1 MDLQIKEKNAVI
13 FGGTKG
19 IGKAIAHCFADE
31 GANIAICG
39 RNQIDLKKTV
49 EGLDGKNI
57 KVIGSIADI
66 TKRET
71 IESWAENLQ
80 NNFGSIDFL
89 ILNASAMSA
98 DWETAISTDIRGTID
113 AVNIFLPLL
122 QKSTIASIVYISSK
136 AASFGTPGFEAYGST
151 KAAMTHYM
159 KSLSL
164 KLTST
169 GIRVNTVSPGDTF
182 VEDGFWDTIQSA
194 NPEAFEATKNGNKFG
209 RFCTPEEIAS
219 AVVFLSSPRASY
231 ISGANL
237 LIDGASTNQVKY

>member
-1 MDLQIKEKNAVI
+1 MNLQIKDKNAVI

-31 GANIAICG
+31 GANVALCG
-39 RNQIDLKKTV
+39 RNQIDLEKTV
-49 EGLDGKNI
+49 EELKGKNI
-57 KVIGSIADI
+57 QVIGSIANI
-66 TKRET
+66 TKKET
-71 IESWAENLQ
+71 IERFAEDVKSY
-80 NNFGSIDFL
+80 FGSIDFL

-98 DWETAISTDIRGTID
+98 DWDTAISTDIIGTID
-113 AVNIFLPLL
+113 AVTIFLPLL
-122 QKSTIASIVYISSK
+122 QKSSIGSIVYISSK
-136 AASFGTPGFEAYGST
+136 AASFGTPGFEAYGSA

-164 KLTST
+164 KLTFT

-182 VEDGFWDTIQSA
+182 VEDGFWDTIKSA
-194 NPEAFEATKNGNKFG
+194 NPEAFEATKNGNKLG
-209 RFCTPEEIAS
+209 RFCTPEEIAP

-237 LIDGASTNQVKY
+237 LIDGASINQVKY